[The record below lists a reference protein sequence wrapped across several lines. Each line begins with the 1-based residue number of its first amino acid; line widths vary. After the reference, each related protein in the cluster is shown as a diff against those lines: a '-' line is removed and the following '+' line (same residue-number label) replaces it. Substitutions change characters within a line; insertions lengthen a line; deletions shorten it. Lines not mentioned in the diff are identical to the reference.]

1 MYKNII
7 AKLEQIIMS
16 SEARKT
22 YSGSNLQR
30 EVKSLDRDALS
41 FCVKHHTN
49 QIRDDGEPYYL
60 HPMRVAAYAEHYIK
74 GVNPFLVRNICLL
87 HDVVEDCDVSYN
99 DIKGQFGEF
108 VADHVQDLTNVYT
121 KESYPDLNRKDRK
134 LREHNRLAYCNNLVK
149 QIKLI
154 DRMDNC
160 SPIKFAKNSKYLEET
175 VDLISKIGNSNLEI
189 KTLIEGKLTR
199 WNSK

>member
-1 MYKNII
+1 MYRNII

-22 YSGSNLQR
+22 YNGSNLQR
-30 EVKSLDRDALS
+30 EVKLLDRDALS
-41 FCVKHHTN
+41 FCIKHHAN
-49 QIRDDGEPYYL
+49 QTRDDGEPYYL
-60 HPMRVAAYAEHYIK
+60 HPMRVAAYAEYYIK
-74 GVNPFLVRNICLL
+74 GVNTFLVRNICLL

-99 DIKGQFGEF
+99 DIKEHFGEF

-121 KESYPDLNRKDRK
+121 KQCYPDLNRKDRK
-134 LREHNRLAYCNNLVK
+134 LREHDRLANCNNLVK

-175 VDLISKIGNSNLEI
+175 VDLISRIGDSNLEI
-189 KTLIEGKLTR
+189 KALIEGKLTR